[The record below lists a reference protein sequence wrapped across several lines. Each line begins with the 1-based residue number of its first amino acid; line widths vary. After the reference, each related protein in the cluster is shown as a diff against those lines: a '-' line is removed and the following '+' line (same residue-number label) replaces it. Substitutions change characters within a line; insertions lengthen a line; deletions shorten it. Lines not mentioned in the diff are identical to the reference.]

1 MKALITILAL
11 VCCLAIHANGQSI
24 RSQGLVVTGSL
35 LSVTPRINSEANKPL
50 ILYDVRLYLQL
61 RNDRNVPL
69 IVFRPSD
76 RIISRR
82 ILFQDN
88 LNSDTENGDISL
100 SSAPWV
106 IPYTSD
112 QLNRGLDPK
121 EVSKFQAQY
130 LEVLAMGM
138 EHPYTPP
145 VGGALMKLEPG
156 EYFEFTEVITVEDGF
171 KLEIKPRQSLRDVA
185 RNTPIAESPALRI
198 EYKLS
203 LKKHHPNDDLLKMVQ
218 ERWKRFGHLIV
229 DRNGDFSI
237 QSDLILTRAG
247 N

>member
-11 VCCLAIHANGQSI
+11 FCCLAIHADGQSI
-24 RSQGLVVTGSL
+24 RSQGLVLTGSL

-50 ILYDVRLYLQL
+50 VLYDVRLYLQL
-61 RNDRNVPL
+61 RNDRNAPL
-69 IVFRPSD
+69 ILFRPSEG
-76 RIISRR
+76 IISRR

-88 LNSDTENGDISL
+88 LDSGTENGDISL
-100 SSAPWV
+100 NSAPWV
-106 IPYTSD
+106 IPYASD
-112 QLNRGLDPK
+112 PFYKNLGPK
-121 EVSKFQAQY
+121 DVSKNLAQY
-130 LEVLAMGM
+130 YEILAMGL
-138 EHPYTPP
+138 EHPYTPASK
-145 VGGALMKLEPG
+145 GALMKLEPG
-156 EYFEFTEVITVEDGF
+156 EYFEFTEEITVEDGF

-203 LKKHHPNDDLLKMVQ
+203 LKKYHPNDALLKTVQ
-218 ERWKRFGHLIV
+218 ERWKKFGHLVV